1 MKYNLICKHVELSDK
16 SKEKLLKKFD
26 RLEKFFGD
34 DEEIKIVAAEQ
45 KNKMI
50 VEITINHKGILMR
63 AEARNEDML
72 TAADICMENLD
83 RQIRKNKTRL
93 ENKVKGGG
101 FKDYIPVTDTVVEEE
116 QEIKIIKSKKV
127 ESKPMSAEEAVLQMN
142 MLGHDFFI
150 FNDAETD
157 AVCVVYKRKGGNY
170 GLIEIG

>member
-34 DEEIKIVAAEQ
+34 DEEIKIVASEQ
-45 KNKMI
+45 RSKMI

-83 RQIRKNKTRL
+83 RQIRKNKTKLEKRL
-93 ENKVKGGG
+93 RIGEFDKTLLADIQWKEA
-101 FKDYIPVTDTVVEEE
+101 EEE
-116 QEIKIIKSKKV
+116 EIKIGRTKQFV
-127 ESKPMSAEEAVLQMN
+127 LKPMTPEEAVLQMN
-142 MLGHDFFI
+142 LLNHEFFLV
-150 FNDAETD
+150 D
-157 AVCVVYKRKGGNY
+157 VLYVVQ
-170 GLIEIG
+170 

>member
-34 DEEIKIVAAEQ
+34 DEEIKIVASEQ
-45 KNKMI
+45 RSKMI

-93 ENKVKGGG
+93 ESRVKGGG
-101 FKDYIPVTDTVVEEE
+101 FKDYIPFTDTVVEEE
-116 QEIKIIKSKKV
+116 QDIKIIKSKKV